1 MSKQPKIQRVLEL
14 LLMLNCKYG
23 RSLDEVSQNLDVSKR
38 TAYRYIK
45 TLRNAGFV
53 VDKKESLGKYYYL
66 INQEDSDHRDISELL
81 HFSKEE
87 AYILSKAIHSI
98 DQENELKINL
108 IKKLYSL
115 YDFDRVAVPIIKKEN
130 SNTVHALSEAIN
142 KKKQVI
148 LAGYQSSHSGQV
160 CDREVEPFEFTTNFV
175 SVWCYDLKDEENKIF
190 KTSRIGG
197 VILKQE
203 QWQYENQHES
213 AFMDVFRISSYKKI
227 PLKLSLS
234 LLAMNLL
241 TEEYPLAEKYI
252 RKKSD
257 NSYVFETEVASL
269 AGVGRFVLGLVDEIE
284 IHKPESLKEYIREK
298 LAKVKYI

>member
-1 MSKQPKIQRVLEL
+1 MSKQAKIQRVLEL

-23 RSLDEVSQNLDVSKR
+23 RSLAYISEKLNISER
-38 TAYRYIK
+38 TVYRYIE
-45 TLRNAGFV
+45 TIRNVGFV
-53 VDKKESLGKYYYL
+53 VDRKDSYGKRYYFINKEESNY
-66 INQEDSDHRDISELL
+66 RDISELL

-87 AYILSKAIHSI
+87 AYILNQAIHSI

-142 KKKQVI
+142 KKKQAI

>member
-1 MSKQPKIQRVLEL
+1 MSKQAKIQRVLEL

-23 RSLDEVSQNLDVSKR
+23 RSLAYISEKLNISER
-38 TAYRYIK
+38 TVYRYIE
-45 TLRNAGFV
+45 TIRNVGFV
-53 VDKKESLGKYYYL
+53 VDRKDSYGKRYYFINKEESNY
-66 INQEDSDHRDISELL
+66 RDISELL

-87 AYILSKAIHSI
+87 AYILNQAIHSI

-142 KKKQVI
+142 KKKQAI

-284 IHKPESLKEYIREK
+284 IHKPESLKEYIRKKIEK
-298 LAKVKYI
+298 ARL